1 MRWIRHKPKEDARPP
16 IERLWHTLGELFEDK
31 DALYA
36 GPDVGLDDLSGAD
49 VLRIWNYLS
58 GGAKRPDSDLIQ
70 LWDLGHEAVADAPPL
85 TEAAALVAS
94 GEFSYMMVALDGV
107 ESCGVLLPELRV
119 ELWPDAVSMYW
130 WVGTGSWDAET
141 VGALADLLGQLQA
154 VVPDARLAYEDRDD
168 VEFWEPVNSY
178 VATMR
183 RVREGS
189 SSRPDSI
196 A

>member
-107 ESCGVLLPELRV
+107 ESCGVLLPSSGLSFGPMRCRCTGGWAPVRGMPRPLALLQTFSANCKRSYLTRGNDGRLPQCAGMSPEQSLRDR
-119 ELWPDAVSMYW
+119 PS
-130 WVGTGSWDAET
+130 
-141 VGALADLLGQLQA
+141 
-154 VVPDARLAYEDRDD
+154 DARGTDPHA
-168 VEFWEPVNSY
+168 
-178 VATMR
+178 
-183 RVREGS
+183 
-189 SSRPDSI
+189 RPR
-196 A
+196 